1 MREDEEHA
9 NNRHD
14 DPSRALGESAAT
26 QTNLAESGG
35 TVYAV
40 QNGAQTVNNFFG
52 TTGSNPW
59 VEPEEY
65 LRRVNRGS
73 IYTHRWKLVGRAAA
87 MESLLSFAGNEQ
99 GRVALL
105 VGRGGVGKT
114 KVLTSLCETLDGTQL
129 PVEVRV
135 LDQDSGLDSEAFK
148 QLPTTGKLLVIVD
161 DAHSETLPLGRII
174 AGVQDANGTAN
185 VLLSLRPYG
194 VAHTR
199 RALTQTSTHT
209 SEALMVEIGDL
220 EFDDAR
226 SLAGEILDEAVRGYA
241 PRLATAARDCPL
253 LIVTGAALIN
263 SGSLD
268 PRGFE
273 GDEQL
278 HLELTDR
285 LAEALTADS
294 ASEKVRQ
301 DLLCALAAFQPVH
314 IAEPEVQASLEAAT
328 GLSFDLCV
336 PHLSALED
344 AGVLLRHGNAVR
356 VVPDLLGDALLVRA
370 ARHSSTGLPTGYLN
384 RAMDAAQGTALANLV
399 VNAGRVDWQQQ
410 AKGTDGLIEPVWAQI
425 AATFRAADAPERVS
439 ILEVLAKVAFFQPRR
454 ALELASWAVD
464 NPCEPVTV
472 DVGFGLRH
480 TYTDTN
486 VLHALAR
493 VLQATAYHSEFLPQ
507 AAALLWA
514 LGRDDAR
521 PAHQQPQHPLRILE
535 ELASFTRLGPTDRQ
549 QILITQVERWLGRA
563 RGVPSLHQPLGVLAP
578 ILATEGQDQ
587 VWTPSD
593 WSLTFR
599 PYVVLPVPEV
609 LEVREAVLDLAFE
622 ELGRPEHERASAA
635 VSSIGTALNL
645 PRGGFGLAVTAEMRQ
660 PWIPQVV
667 STLNRLHRYITEH
680 TLAPAIL
687 IAVRTE
693 LRWLAQYASD
703 DLRQPALAVLGAI
716 PATLDNELAWA
727 LHGGPADPATSS
739 GIVDWHEKRE
749 GLFVD
754 TAAALGRWTDDEIA
768 VRIDSLLREDRRVF
782 GADDGRARP
791 FISTLV
797 TNRPSLGE
805 ALCERAR
812 SEPTGV
818 LVSLVSVVLNA
829 LGRVAGDRAIH
840 WGRVLLDVGHVE
852 LAREV
857 AHAFGIQRGR
867 TELLARESDL
877 LRALVAHEDSTVR
890 IAALGA
896 VRSLAA
902 QHKDLAIE
910 LLTASPAERGAGV
923 DEFALAVSGPP
934 YGSLTWSD
942 LSIEQQ
948 NSFLGVLTEAPKID
962 SYEIGQFLAELARKD
977 PFAVVKLLEQRV
989 EVFSTSKTTG
999 YSPLPYAWQV
1009 TPPFRDHAEF
1019 PALLRQ
1025 ICEWLAADP
1034 DSSWKNYMGADVFAL
1049 VAGPYDEQVTA
1060 VIDEYLS
1067 DADHIRMKVVA
1078 TILSKAPRD
1087 LVWDSEFVRRCLRAA
1102 DSDGDDSLNRMKSS
1116 LHAAVISGM
1125 RSTSPGQPY
1134 PEDIEQRDR
1143 ATAIADICRKGS
1155 VEEQFYRALA
1165 ESAQERIQRDVREL
1179 PPDGRSW

>member
-1 MREDEEHA
+1 MRGDEEQA
-9 NNRHD
+9 NNRLADASH
-14 DPSRALGESAAT
+14 ALGESASA
-26 QTNLAESGG
+26 QTNLAESGS

-40 QNGAQTVNNFFG
+40 QNGDQTVNNFFG
-52 TTGSNPW
+52 ATGPSPW
-59 VEPEEY
+59 AKPDEY

-73 IYTHRWKLVGRAAA
+73 IYTHRWKLVGRADARA
-87 MESLLSFAGNEQ
+87 SLLSFAENEQ

-114 KVLTSLCETLDGTQL
+114 KVLTSLCETLDGTQ

-135 LDQDSGLDSEAFK
+135 LDQDSGLDPEAFK
-148 QLPTTGKLLVIVD
+148 QLPSTGKLLVIVD
-161 DAHSETLPLGRII
+161 DAHRESLPLGKII
-174 AGVQDANGTAN
+174 ASVQDANGTAN

-199 RALTQTSTHT
+199 RALAQASTHT
-209 SEALMVEIGDL
+209 SEALLVEIGDL
-220 EFDDAR
+220 EFDDAL

-314 IAEPEVQASLEAAT
+314 IAEPEVQASLEAVT

-370 ARHSSTGLPTGYLN
+370 ARHGSTGLPTGYLN
-384 RAMDAAQGTALANLV
+384 RAMDAAQGSALANLV

-410 AKGTDGLIEPVWAQI
+410 AKGTGGLIEPVWAQI
-425 AATFRAADAPERVS
+425 AASFRAADARERVE
-439 ILEVLAKVAFFQPRR
+439 ILGVLGKVAFFQPRR
-454 ALELASWAVD
+454 TLDLVSWAVD
-464 NPCEPVTV
+464 NPCAPVTV
-472 DVGFGLRH
+472 DVGFGLKH
-480 TYTDTN
+480 TYTNTN
-486 VLHALAR
+486 VLQALAP

-507 AAALLWA
+507 AAALLWV

-521 PAHQQPQHPLRILE
+521 PTRQHPRHPLRILE
-535 ELASFTRLGPTDRQ
+535 EVASFTRLGPTDRQ
-549 QILITQVERWLGRA
+549 QILIAQVERWLGRT
-563 RGVPSLHQPLGVLAP
+563 RDVPSIHQPLSVLAP
-578 ILATEGQDQ
+578 ILATEGQDE

-593 WSLTFR
+593 WTLTFR
-599 PYVVLPVPEV
+599 PYVLLPAPAV

-635 VSSIGTALNL
+635 ISVIGAALNL
-645 PRGGFGLAVTAEMRQ
+645 PRGGFGLAVPAEMYQ
-660 PWIPQVV
+660 PWIPHLV
-667 STLNRLHRYITEH
+667 STLNRLHRYITEN

-687 IAVRTE
+687 MAVCTE
-693 LRWLAQYASD
+693 LRWFAQYGSD
-703 DLRQPALAVLGAI
+703 DLRQPAMAVLGAI
-716 PATLDNELAWA
+716 PTTLDNQLARA
-727 LHGGPADPATSS
+727 LHGGPADPAMSS
-739 GIVDWHEKRE
+739 GIADWHEKRE
-749 GLFVD
+749 VLFVD
-754 TAAALGRWTDDEIA
+754 VAAALLRWSDDEIA
-768 VRIDSLLREDRRVF
+768 VRIESLLDEDRRVF

-791 FISTLV
+791 FIFTLV
-797 TNRPSLGE
+797 TNRPSSGE
-805 ALCERAR
+805 ALCERAN
-812 SEPTGV
+812 SSPMSV
-818 LVSLVSVVLNA
+818 LVSLVSVTLNA
-829 LGRVAGDRAIH
+829 LGKVAGDRAIH
-840 WGRVLLDVGHVE
+840 WGRVLLDGGNVE

-867 TELLARESDL
+867 TELLAGEADL
-877 LRALVAHEDSTVR
+877 LRELAAHEDSTVR
-890 IAALGA
+890 TATLGA

-910 LLTASPAERGAGV
+910 LLTASPAESGAGV

-942 LSIEQQ
+942 LSIDQQ
-948 NSFLGVLTEAPKID
+948 SSFIGVLTAAPKID
-962 SYEIGQFLAELARKD
+962 SYEIGQFLAELARTD
-977 PFAVVKLLEQRV
+977 PLAVVRLLEQRV
-989 EVFSTSKTTG
+989 EASSRSKKTG

-1009 TPPFRDHAEF
+1009 APPFRDHDEF

-1025 ICEWLAADP
+1025 IRDWLAADP
-1034 DSSWKNYMGADVFAL
+1034 DSAWKNYVGADVFAL
-1049 VAGPYDEQVTA
+1049 VAGPYDGKVIA

-1067 DADHIRMKVVA
+1067 DADPIKVKAVA
-1078 TILSKAPRD
+1078 TILSKAPRA

-1102 DSDGDDSLNRMKSS
+1102 DSNGDANLSKMRSS
-1116 LHAAVISGM
+1116 LHAAVVSGV

-1134 PEDIEQRDR
+1134 PEDIQQRDK
-1143 ATAIADICRKGS
+1143 AMALADTCRKGS
-1155 VEEQFYRALA
+1155 VEEHFYRALA
-1165 ESAQERIQRDVREL
+1165 ESAQERIQREVSEL
-1179 PPDGRSW
+1179 PSDSRSW